1 MSPDETVIVWNT
13 RDPLGGLT
21 PAQFEAELQTRL
33 VGRVEAA
40 YLFGSYATPK
50 FDRDSDVDL
59 ILVVRTAKPFLD
71 RSLDFTDIQDLVPS
85 MDLLVYTPE
94 EFAALT
100 SDPSPG
106 FWTSAV
112 ASLRRVL

>member
-1 MSPDETVIVWNT
+1 MNSDEPVIIWNT
-13 RDPLGGLT
+13 RDPLGGRT
-21 PAQFEAELQTRL
+21 PAQFEAELRTRL
-33 VGRVEAA
+33 AGRVEAA
-40 YLFGSYATPK
+40 YLFGSYGTPE

-59 ILVVRTAKPFLD
+59 FLVVRTAKPFLE
-71 RSLDFTDIQDLVPS
+71 RFLDFTDIQDLVPA

-94 EFAALT
+94 EFESLT

>member
-1 MSPDETVIVWNT
+1 MNSDEPVIVWNT

-21 PAQFEAELQTRL
+21 PAQFEAELRNRL
-33 VGRVEAA
+33 AGRVEAA
-40 YLFGSYATPK
+40 YLFGSYGTPE

-59 ILVVRTAKPFLD
+59 FLVVRTAKPFLD
-71 RSLDFTDIQDLVPS
+71 RFLDFTDIQDLVPA
-85 MDLLVYTPE
+85 MDLLVYTPD
-94 EFAALT
+94 EFESLT